1 MKLKCPHCKKIIER
15 DMRLRVNKN
24 FIKKRGYESYCD
36 EKQRRAFLKL
46 QQ

>member
-24 FIKKRGYESYCD
+24 FIKKRGYET
-36 EKQRRAFLKL
+36 RGGVNM
-46 QQ
+46 